1 MAMLVITRGYRHK
14 TLMFDGRQVTYEP
27 WSWTRAN
34 RHFLAITKR
43 WSTVSWLE
51 PGDDKSHLERY
62 FWIHYWLVVDL
73 PLWKIWKSVRIIIP
87 NIWEKMFQTTNQPW
101 FFAFTIQFRGKF
113 WEIVFVFH
121 LSLGLPTFADTQDN
135 HFVPSPSHLRAPQ
148 SVDPFVGAPS
158 SWRFLLGE
166 EFLQE

>member
-1 MAMLVITRGYRHK
+1 MLSASILPPFLLEFPMIRFTSKRAPFRQKRRGFLTNQLPKGNYRK
-14 TLMFDGRQVTYEP
+14 PSGWWWLTYPSEKYESQLGLLFP
-27 WSWTRAN
+27 
-34 RHFLAITKR
+34 IYGK
-43 WSTVSWLE
+43 
-51 PGDDKSHLERY
+51 
-62 FWIHYWLVVDL
+62 
-73 PLWKIWKSVRIIIP
+73 
-87 NIWEKMFQTTNQPW
+87 KMFQTTNQPW

-158 SWRFLLGE
+158 S
-166 EFLQE
+166 